1 VAGDRGITIAVSP
14 SPTATDRAMAADYA
28 NVAAADM
35 AAFLPRRFDRA
46 TVIAPADANGQTS
59 GYRMLV
65 FTDPHGPAAN
75 ATLTLSDTDGHTTL
89 WSENWSVPDAS
100 AADLKAQ
107 VSATASK
114 AALCLADARGGSTRL
129 SQPAL
134 GLFLTGCTA
143 LGDSRISDVDLE
155 TTFERVAKLAPD
167 FGPVWNYLALS
178 RSWMAQ
184 SLEQSSPA
192 AYAAAMQK
200 ARDAIAT
207 ARKLNPNS
215 SMSYDAEYHLI
226 SGDGSFRDLQVLE
239 QGAKIDPDDG
249 RIQMHLSDE
258 YQGVGRMSDAVQAAQ
273 RGIQLEPNTPYT
285 MSVYILALVYS
296 GQFSKAKAVIA
307 EARKKWPDDPT
318 IDYADFGLQF
328 RYGDARAALELMPK
342 AFNYSD
348 AEMAPYRKL
357 LAARLDPTP
366 AKIDEAIAAL
376 GAQAP
381 NSSVT
386 LNKVLLALG
395 NFGRVEQA
403 YELMEDPKFQR
414 SIERTTLFRPDFA
427 GIRADPRFMQVAAR
441 LGLVRYWRKTGY
453 WPDYCW
459 TEQLKYDC
467 KTEAAK
473 YPG

>member
-1 VAGDRGITIAVSP
+1 MGGCVGI
-14 SPTATDRAMAADYA
+14 AD
-28 NVAAADM
+28 
-35 AAFLPRRFDRA
+35 
-46 TVIAPADANGQTS
+46 
-59 GYRMLV
+59 
-65 FTDPHGPAAN
+65 
-75 ATLTLSDTDGHTTL
+75 SD
-89 WSENWSVPDAS
+89 WSD
-100 AADLKAQ
+100 AQ
-107 VSATASK
+107 VL
-114 AALCLADARGGSTRL
+114 AA
-129 SQPAL
+129 
-134 GLFLTGCTA
+134 
-143 LGDSRISDVDLE
+143 
-155 TTFERVAKLAPD
+155 FERVAKLAPD